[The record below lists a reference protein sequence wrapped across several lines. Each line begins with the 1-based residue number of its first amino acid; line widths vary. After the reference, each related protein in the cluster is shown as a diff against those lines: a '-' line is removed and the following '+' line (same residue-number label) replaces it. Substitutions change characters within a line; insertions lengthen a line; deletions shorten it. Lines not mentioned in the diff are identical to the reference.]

1 MEQIKTKLRYDAM
14 VEYACDMCGC
24 VLGRDELREG
34 MNLSKGKLYVYRW
47 HKGRCPKCGAIL
59 TKPVVDDC
67 VVDNMPI
74 IM

>member
-1 MEQIKTKLRYDAM
+1 
-14 VEYACDMCGC
+14 MCGC

-59 TKPVVDDC
+59 TNPVVDDC
-67 VVDNMPI
+67 AVDNMPI
-74 IM
+74 SM